1 MASRENGK
9 NGSKRAKRS
18 IAFAEKQLAKK
29 FKHANDFGVK
39 GNYNHENVEKFKSA
53 IEAHVFD
60 NETTPITGT
69 YRGMNV
75 THYVNPKTGLNVIV
89 DSAGQFHSGWKL
101 SSAQLKHVLSTG
113 KLGGG

>member
-1 MASRENGK
+1 MASRKNGK
-9 NGSKRAKRS
+9 NAGKSAKRS
-18 IAFAEKQLAKK
+18 IGFLEKQLAKK
-29 FKHANDFGVK
+29 FKHAEDFGIK
-39 GNYNHENVEKFKSA
+39 GNYNKQNAAKLKSA
-53 IEAHVFD
+53 IEKHVFD
-60 NETTPITGT
+60 NETTPISGT
-69 YRGMNV
+69 YRGINV